1 MEGEFAELTG
11 RTAIVTGGSRGIGR
25 AIAVALA
32 KDGARVIICGRNQ
45 EALRQTA
52 EEINKSDWCLPTL
65 RCEYRVVDVTQSSQI
80 EKIFIGPLENID
92 ILVNNV
98 GGAEKF
104 GNFSDLTDED
114 WLNAFNLNLMSMVR
128 FCHGAIPLLKKSVS
142 PRIVNISS
150 LVARQPGRFNPHY
163 GAAKAGMLYLNKYL
177 ATELAKDG
185 ILVNAICPGTL
196 KGGGWKKN
204 VEDRARRTNLTINE
218 TEKIMEEEEKAK
230 VPLLR
235 MGTPEDIAELVAFLA
250 SDRASFITGQVF
262 DVDGGARRSVY

>member
-1 MEGEFAELTG
+1 MERELKG
-11 RTAIVTGGSRGIGR
+11 RLALITGGSRGIGR
-25 AIAVALA
+25 EIAKTLA
-32 KDGARVIICGRNQ
+32 RDGATAIICARNTIDLKDAQ
-45 EALRQTA
+45 C
-52 EEINKSDWCLPTL
+52 EIQNINFDCFVKK
-65 RCEYRVVDVTQSSQI
+65 VDVTQSVQI
-80 EKIFIGPLENID
+80 QTLFKWISFHWKKLD
-92 ILVNNV
+92 ILLNNA

-114 WLNAFNLNLMSMVR
+114 WLNAFSLNLMSMVR
-128 FCHGAIPLLKKSVS
+128 FCRSAVPLLRRSSS
-142 PRIVNISS
+142 PRIINISS

-196 KGGGWKKN
+196 RGGGWKKN

-235 MGTPEDIAELVAFLA
+235 MGTPEDVAELVAFLA
-250 SDRASFITGQVF
+250 SDRANFITGQVF